1 MSKNILVKLG
11 GTDVTSYLQ
20 NAENVS
26 TYGDAITTYSFEF
39 TKNVNDAVTISNA
52 LTVEVWLDSD
62 TPPTTKVFDGFIDLF
77 KPEKGMIEIVAKDQ
91 LAVLIN
97 KQVMHYYNSSVVGDA
112 SYPDGKLSNIFADLV
127 VTHGGLSCISSG
139 IGLTVQDSGTS
150 TVQTE
155 FPCRNADIF
164 ERCRKIADTLDWVF
178 YYKASDGEVYFEP
191 KNYTTNANTLT
202 VGTEIVELPVWE
214 YDRSEMINDLRLE
227 GAQQLVTG
235 TQMFTGDG
243 ATTVFT
249 LSNIPVATAVY
260 YASAKNY
267 STTAKV
273 ASEIQIGAVTG
284 GGTGAYE
291 IDKAAK
297 TITFITFV
305 PANDSANNILA
316 EVSYY
321 APIPIHMDNTPSKAI
336 YGTYAKTITL
346 TDVINLPDAWNRAN
360 IILEK
365 YRVPFVSAKLKVKW
379 ENDLDLVLG
388 QAIHIVDSINEPNV
402 DQNFTIYKITDL
414 YPQSLVEIEVGDRQ
428 FTIEEYQANIIER
441 VKRLEEGLI
450 GSTDDFSEIVQTE
463 IDFAVTL
470 SSTNVLIQ
478 EINDSFVFGL
488 PANSILGVGGTP
500 LGNRVSTLS
509 NMTYVWADI

>member
-20 NAENVS
+20 NAERVS

-39 TKNVNDAVTISNA
+39 TKNVNDAVAISNA
-52 LTVEVWLDSD
+52 LTVEVWLDSS

-77 KPEKGMIEIVAKDQ
+77 KPEKGMIEIIAKDQ

-97 KQVMHYYNSSVVGDA
+97 RQVQHYYNSGVNGDA

-127 VTHGGLSCISSG
+127 VTHGTLSCISFG
-139 IGLTVQDSGTS
+139 IGLTVQDSGTE

-164 ERCRKIADTLDWVF
+164 ERCKKLADTLNWVF

-202 VGTEIVELPVWE
+202 VGIEIVELPTWE

-235 TQMFTGDG
+235 TQIFSGN
-243 ATTVFT
+243 ASETVFT
-249 LSNIPVATAVY
+249 LSNIPVVTSVY
-260 YASAKNY
+260 YSAAKNY
-267 STTAKV
+267 NTTAKL
-273 ASEIQIGAVTG
+273 ASEIQEGVIKGAG
-284 GGTGAYE
+284 GGIYE
-291 IDKAAK
+291 LDTAAN
-297 TITFITFV
+297 TITFTAFV
-305 PANDSANNILA
+305 PANSANNILA

-321 APIPIHMDNTPSKAI
+321 APIPIHMDNTPSKQI

-346 TDVINLPDAWNRAN
+346 TDVLNLPDAWNRAN

-365 YRVPFVSAKLKVKW
+365 YRVPFISAKLKVKW

-414 YPQSLVEIEVGDRQ
+414 YPQSLVEIEIGDKQ

-450 GSTDDFSEIVQTE
+450 GTTTDFSEIVQTE
-463 IDFAVTL
+463 IPIAATL

-478 EINDSFVFGL
+478 SINDSFVLGH
-488 PANSILGVGGTP
+488 PDNAILGMGGTP

-509 NMTYVWADI
+509 DMTYVWAKI

>member
-1 MSKNILVKLG
+1 MSKNILIHLNEI
-11 GTDVTSYLQ
+11 DVTSYLIS
-20 NAENVS
+20 AEKIS
-26 TYGDAITTYSFEF
+26 TYGDAITTYNFEF
-39 TKNVNDAVTISNA
+39 TKNVNEAVPITNA
-52 LTVEVWLDSD
+52 LTVEVWLDSG

-202 VGTEIVELPVWE
+202 VGTEIVELPTWE

-243 ATTVFT
+243 TTTVFT

-260 YASAKNY
+260 YASGKNY
-267 STTAKV
+267 ASQAKL
-273 ASEIQIGAVTG
+273 ASEIQPGTITG

-291 IDKAAK
+291 IDPSTKK
-297 TITFITFV
+297 ITFITFT
-305 PANDSANNILA
+305 PANDVINNILA

-321 APIPIHMDNTPSKAI
+321 APIPIHMTNQPSI
-336 YGTYAKTITL
+336 DLYGTYAKTVTL

-360 IILEK
+360 IIIEK
-365 YRVPFVSAKLKVKW
+365 YRIPFISAKIKVKW

-388 QAIHIVDSINEPNV
+388 QAIHIVDSINEPNI

-414 YPQSLVEIEVGDRQ
+414 YPQNLVELDIGDQQ

-450 GSTDDFSEIVQTE
+450 GTTDDFSELVQTN
-463 IDFAVTL
+463 IQIAATL

-478 EINDSFVFGL
+478 NINDSFVLGH
-488 PANSILGVGGTP
+488 PDNSILGTEGTP

-509 NMTYVWADI
+509 SMTYIWADI

>member
-11 GTDVTSYLQ
+11 GVDVTSYLLR
-20 NAENVS
+20 AESVS

-39 TKNVNDAVTISNA
+39 TKNVNLAVEITNA
-52 LTVEVWLDSD
+52 LTVEVWLDSS

-77 KPEKGMIEIVAKDQ
+77 KPEKGMIEIIAKDQ
-91 LAVLIN
+91 LAILIN
-97 KQVMHYYNSSVVGDA
+97 QQVMQYYNSSVPGDA

-127 VTHGGLSCISSG
+127 VTYGGLSCISFG
-139 IGLTVQDSGTS
+139 GTLTIQDSGTT

-178 YYKASDGEVYFEP
+178 YYKASDDEVYFEP

-202 VGTEIVELPVWE
+202 VGTEIVELPTWE

-227 GAQQLVTG
+227 GTQQLVTG
-235 TQMFTGDG
+235 TQMFSGD
-243 ATTVFT
+243 ASETVFT
-249 LSNIPVATAVY
+249 LSNIPVVTSVY
-260 YASAKNY
+260 YSASKNY
-267 STTAKV
+267 ATTAKL
-273 ASEIQIGAVTG
+273 ASEIQEGVIKGAG
-284 GGTGAYE
+284 GGIYE
-291 IDKAAK
+291 LDTVAK
-297 TITFITFV
+297 TITFTAFV
-305 PANDSANNILA
+305 PANSTNNILA

-321 APIPIHMDNTPSKAI
+321 APIPIHMDNIPSKKI

-360 IILEK
+360 IIIEK
-365 YRVPFVSAKLKVKW
+365 YRVPFISAKIKVKW
-379 ENDLDLVLG
+379 ENDLDLIVG
-388 QAIHIVDSINEPNV
+388 QAIHIVDGINEPNI

-414 YPQSLVEIEVGDRQ
+414 YPQNLVEIEVGDRQ

-478 EINDSFVFGL
+478 EINDSFVLGH
-488 PANSILGVGGTP
+488 PDNSILGTSK

-509 NMTYVWADI
+509 DKTYIWAEL

>member
-1 MSKNILVKLG
+1 MSKNILIELG
-11 GTDVTSYLQ
+11 GIDVTSYLVS
-20 NAENVS
+20 AEKLS
-26 TYGDAITTYSFEF
+26 TYGEAITTYTFEF
-39 TKNVNDAVTISNA
+39 TKNVNGAVTISNA
-52 LTVEVWLDSD
+52 LTVEVWLDSGV
-62 TPPTTKVFDGFIDLF
+62 PPTTKVFEGFIDLF
-77 KPEKGMIEIVAKDQ
+77 KPEKGMIEIVAKDK

-97 KQVMHYYNSSVVGDA
+97 RQVMHYYVSSVEGDA
-112 SYPDGKLSNIFADLV
+112 SYPDGKISNIFADLV
-127 VTHGGLSCISSG
+127 VTHGELSCISSG
-139 IGLTVQDSGTS
+139 IGLTVQDSGTT

-164 ERCRKIADTLDWVF
+164 ERCRKLADTLDWVF

-235 TQMFTGDG
+235 TQLFTGDG
-243 ATTVFT
+243 TTTVFT
-249 LSNIPVATAVY
+249 LSNIPTVTAVY

-267 STTAKV
+267 STTAKL
-273 ASEIQIGAVTG
+273 ATEIQEGAVTG
-284 GGTGAYE
+284 GGTGNYE
-291 IDKAAK
+291 IDKAEK
-297 TITFITFV
+297 TITFVTFT

-321 APIPIHMDNTPSKAI
+321 APIPIHMDNPPSKQI

-360 IILEK
+360 IIIEK
-365 YRVPFVSAKLKVKW
+365 YRVPFISAKIKVKW

-388 QAIHIVDSINEPNV
+388 QAIHIVDSINEPNI
-402 DQNFTIYKITDL
+402 DQNFTIYKIRDL
-414 YPQSLVEIEVGDRQ
+414 YPQSLVEIEVGDKQ

-478 EINDSFVFGL
+478 NINDSFVLGH
-488 PANSILGVGGTP
+488 PDNAILGTSK
-500 LGNRVSTLS
+500 LGNRSSTLS
-509 NMTYVWADI
+509 DTTYVWAEL

>member
-1 MSKNILVKLG
+1 MSKNILIHLDG
-11 GTDVTSYLQ
+11 IDVTSYLIT
-20 NAENVS
+20 AEKTS
-26 TYGDAITTYSFEF
+26 TYGEAITTYTFEF
-39 TKNVNDAVTISNA
+39 TKNVNEAVTITNA
-52 LTVEVWLDSD
+52 LTVEVWLDSS

-77 KPEKGMIEIVAKDQ
+77 KPEKGMIEIIAKDQ
-91 LAVLIN
+91 LAILIN
-97 KQVMHYYNSSVVGDA
+97 KQVMHYYKSSVIGDA

-127 VTHGGLSCISSG
+127 VTYGGLSCISSG
-139 IGLTVQDSGTS
+139 ETLTIQDSGTV

-202 VGTEIVELPVWE
+202 VGTEIVELPTWE

-235 TQMFTGDG
+235 TQFFTGDG
-243 ATTVFT
+243 STTVFT
-249 LSNIPVATAVY
+249 LSNIPITTAVY
-260 YASAKNY
+260 YSSSKNY
-267 STTAKV
+267 STTAKL
-273 ASEIQIGAVTG
+273 ASEIREGGVTG
-284 GGTGAYE
+284 GGIGDYE

-297 TITFITFV
+297 TITFTTFT
-305 PANDSANNILA
+305 PADDETNNILA

-321 APIPIHMDNTPSKAI
+321 APIPIHMDNPPSKAI
-336 YGTYAKTITL
+336 YGNYEKTITL

-360 IILEK
+360 IIIEK
-365 YRVPFVSAKLKVKW
+365 YRVPFISAKIKVKW
-379 ENDLDLVLG
+379 ANDLDLVIG
-388 QAIHIVDSINEPNV
+388 QAIHIVDGINEPNI
-402 DQNFTIYKITDL
+402 DQNFTIYKIVDF
-414 YPQSLVEIEVGDRQ
+414 YPQNLVELEVGDRQ

-478 EINDSFVFGL
+478 EINDSFVLGH
-488 PANSILGVGGTP
+488 PDNAILGTSM

-509 NMTYVWADI
+509 SETYIWADYE

>member
-1 MSKNILVKLG
+1 MSKNILVHLSG
-11 GTDVTSYLQ
+11 VDVTSYLQ
-20 NAENVS
+20 SAERVS
-26 TYGDAITTYSFEF
+26 TYGEAITTYSLEF
-39 TKNVNDAVTISNA
+39 TKNVNEAVTISNA
-52 LTVEVWLDSD
+52 LSVEVWLDSS

-77 KPEKGMIEIVAKDQ
+77 KPEKGMIEIIAKDQ

-97 KQVMHYYNSSVVGDA
+97 RQVQHYYNSSVPGDA
-112 SYPDGKLSNIFADLV
+112 SYPSGKLSNIFADLV
-127 VTHGGLSCISSG
+127 VTFGGLSCISFG
-139 IGLTVQDSGTS
+139 VTLTVQDSGTT

-202 VGTEIVELPVWE
+202 VGTEIVELPTWE

-243 ATTVFT
+243 TTTVFT
-249 LSNIPVATAVY
+249 LSNIPTVTAIY

-267 STTAKV
+267 ASQAKL
-273 ASEIQIGAVTG
+273 ASEIQPGAVTG

-291 IDKAAK
+291 IDQGTK
-297 TITFITFV
+297 TITFTSFV

-316 EVSYY
+316 EISYY
-321 APIPIHMDNTPSKAI
+321 APIPIHMDNPPSKAI
-336 YGTYAKTITL
+336 YGIYAKTITL

-360 IILEK
+360 IIIEK

-388 QAIHIVDSINEPNV
+388 QAIRVVDSINEPNV

-450 GSTDDFSEIVQTE
+450 GTTDDFSEIVQTE

-478 EINDSFVFGL
+478 NINDSFVLGH
-488 PANSILGVGGTP
+488 PNNAILGIGGTP

-509 NMTYVWADI
+509 DKTYIWAEL

>member
-1 MSKNILVKLG
+1 MSKNIIVHLG
-11 GTDVTSYLQ
+11 GIDVTSYLRI
-20 NAENVS
+20 AEITS
-26 TYGDAITTYSFEF
+26 TYGEAITTYFFEF
-39 TKNVNDAVTISNA
+39 TINVNDAVAISNA
-52 LTVEVWLDSD
+52 LTVEVWLDSSV
-62 TPPTTKVFDGFIDLF
+62 PPTTKIFDGFIDLF
-77 KPEKGMIEIVAKDQ
+77 RPEKGMIEIVAKDQ
-91 LAVLIN
+91 LAILIN
-97 KQVMHYYNSSVVGDA
+97 KQVMHYYNSSVNGDA
-112 SYPDGKLSNIFADLV
+112 SFPDGKLSNIFADLV

-139 IGLTVQDSGTS
+139 IGLTVQDSGTEI
-150 TVQTE
+150 VQLE

-202 VGTEIVELPVWE
+202 VGTEIVELPTWE

-243 ATTVFT
+243 TTTVFT

-260 YASAKNY
+260 YASGKNY
-267 STTAKV
+267 STTAKL
-273 ASEIQIGAVTG
+273 ASEIQPGAITG

-291 IDKAAK
+291 IDPSTKK
-297 TITFITFV
+297 ITFITFT
-305 PANDSANNILA
+305 PANDVANNILA

-321 APIPIHMDNTPSKAI
+321 APIPIHLDNPPSKAI
-336 YGTYAKTITL
+336 YGVYAKTITL

-360 IILEK
+360 NIIEK

-388 QAIHIVDSINEPNV
+388 QAIHIVDSINEPNI

-414 YPQSLVEIEVGDRQ
+414 YPQSLVELEVGDKQ

-450 GSTDDFSEIVQTE
+450 GTTDDFSELVQTE

-478 EINDSFVFGL
+478 SINDSFVLGH
-488 PANSILGVGGTP
+488 PDNSILGTSL

-509 NMTYVWADI
+509 SMTYIWADI